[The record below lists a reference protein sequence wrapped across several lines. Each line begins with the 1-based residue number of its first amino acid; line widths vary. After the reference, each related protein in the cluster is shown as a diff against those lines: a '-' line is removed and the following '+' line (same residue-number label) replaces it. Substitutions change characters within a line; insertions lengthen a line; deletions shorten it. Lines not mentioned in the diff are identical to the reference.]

1 MSVKKPKILLVY
13 TGGTIGMIKDFETG
27 VLRAFDFK
35 NLADN
40 IPELKLLD
48 CDIETIVFEKLQNL
62 PILYLSNYIIQ
73 NKTDYYR
80 LLQEL
85 RDNEN
90 WEEWLLFMI
99 HGIEKTSRET
109 EVIIGIIMIASTT
122 PATNG
127 ERV

>member
-48 CDIETIVFEKLQNL
+48 CDIETISFDT
-62 PILYLSNYIIQ
+62 PIDSSNMSPKYWA
-73 NKTDYYR
+73 K
-80 LLQEL
+80 
-85 RDNEN
+85 
-90 WEEWLLFMI
+90 
-99 HGIEKTSRET
+99 
-109 EVIIGIIMIASTT
+109 IA
-122 PATNG
+122 AG
-127 ERV
+127 QWHQG